1 MGPILRGCHCPK
13 DVPLPL
19 PTCEFRRPRATSGLL
34 TRALAHSWH
43 SINAREINKFLYVIL
58 GDNCQ
63 TLSLGARHQSTL
75 EGNIRYSI
83 APVRHSILP
92 QREGPYPGC
101 TTHSTLCPGPKSEQ
115 LPSPCPVKRPR
126 VGGEKEHAQGC
137 ILLAPTCTDEDTQ
150 VQRGQDS
157 SGSHTAAEVGP
168 EPFAFHFFVRDCSPW
183 AP

>member
-58 GDNCQ
+58 GDNCP

-92 QREGPYPGC
+92 QRERRA
-101 TTHSTLCPGPKSEQ
+101 
-115 LPSPCPVKRPR
+115 LPRMY
-126 VGGEKEHAQGC
+126 H
-137 ILLAPTCTDEDTQ
+137 TQ
-150 VQRGQDS
+150 HTVPWAKIR
-157 SGSHTAAEVGP
+157 TAALPLPREKTEGRRGEGTRPGLHPLGP
-168 EPFAFHFFVRDCSPW
+168 HLYR
-183 AP
+183 